1 MNKNGTEIREPKTK
15 VDLEALDQKVD
26 LILEYVNQQRLKSEA
41 VEDLVADASLI
52 GKDIYDSTVKAL
64 EDQKVEIH
72 PEEIQELG
80 IRLIR
85 NIRNINVMLDFMES
99 MTDLARDVSP
109 IANEMIID
117 GTKKLHEFEEKGYF
131 EFFRE
136 LGNVADNMISHF
148 STEDIKALADN
159 IVTIMETVKNI
170 TQPEML
176 KTLNNAVNIYS
187 SMNIDEAPQYSVW
200 KLMREMNQ
208 PEMKKALGFFVMFM
222 KNLSN
227 TDINQSNK

>member
-1 MNKNGTEIREPKTK
+1 MSEKKAT
-15 VDLEALDQKVD
+15 DLAQLEEKVD

-41 VEDLVADASLI
+41 VEDLVADASII

-64 EDQKVEIH
+64 DDQNVEIY
-72 PEEIQELG
+72 PEELSELG
-80 IRLIR
+80 IRLVR
-85 NIRNINVMLDFMES
+85 NIRNINTMLDFMES
-99 MTDLARDVSP
+99 MTDLARDVGP
-109 IANEMIID
+109 IANEVVLD
-117 GTKKLHEFEEKGYF
+117 GTKKLHEFEQKGYF

-136 LGNVADNMISHF
+136 MGNILDNIITHF
-148 STEDIKALADN
+148 SPNDVKLLAEN
-159 IVTIMETVKNI
+159 IVTILETVKNI
-170 TQPEML
+170 TQPEMMQ
-176 KTLNNAVNIYS
+176 TLNNAVNIYS

-227 TDINQSNK
+227 NTNQ

>member
-1 MNKNGTEIREPKTK
+1 MSEKKAT
-15 VDLEALDQKVD
+15 DLAQLEEKVD

-41 VEDLVADASLI
+41 VEDLVADASII

-64 EDQKVEIH
+64 DDQNVEIY
-72 PEEIQELG
+72 PEELSELG
-80 IRLIR
+80 IRLVR
-85 NIRNINVMLDFMES
+85 NIRNINTMLDFMES
-99 MTDLARDVSP
+99 MTDLARDVGP
-109 IANEMIID
+109 IANEVVLD
-117 GTKKLHEFEEKGYF
+117 GTKKLHEFEQKGYF

-136 LGNVADNMISHF
+136 MGNILDNIITHF
-148 STEDIKALADN
+148 SPNDVKLLAEN

-170 TQPEML
+170 TQPEMMQ
-176 KTLNNAVNIYS
+176 TLNNAVNIYS

-227 TDINQSNK
+227 NTNQ